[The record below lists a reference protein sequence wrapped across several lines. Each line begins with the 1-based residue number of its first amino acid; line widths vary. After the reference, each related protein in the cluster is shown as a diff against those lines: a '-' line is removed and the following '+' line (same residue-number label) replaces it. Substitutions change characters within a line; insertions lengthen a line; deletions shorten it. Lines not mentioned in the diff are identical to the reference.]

1 MKNSSILVVS
11 LLAFLFAVCTVHAYV
26 YYVEAEKFDPDK
38 STLAAAGGVWSEKKD
53 KAVFVFSDN
62 YMEYTGPHAGAN
74 TSLIYPIPIIGDT
87 SGQWKVWV
95 RCLMP
100 DGGSDSYFF
109 YVSNDDGKTWGPQ
122 QTAHGS
128 GQSPDWKW
136 ENWVLDTKL
145 KKGSGNVLRIAERE
159 TARADVVC
167 MRDDGQNCTDEDCAQ
182 WFKENKSGQPKI
194 AVQPFRK
201 LATTWGQLKKQTE

>member
-1 MKNSSILVVS
+1 MRNLATLVVS
-11 LLAFLFAVCTVHAYV
+11 LLTFLFVVCTVHAYV
-26 YYVEAEKFDPDK
+26 YYVEAEKYDPDK
-38 STLAAAGGVWSEKKD
+38 SVLVAGGGTWKIVTQ

-62 YMEYTGPHAGAN
+62 YMEYTGPHSGAN

-95 RCLMP
+95 RCLTP

-145 KKGSGNVLRIAERE
+145 KKGSGNMLRIAERE

-182 WFKENKSGQPKI
+182 WFKENKSGQPKL
-194 AVQPFRK
+194 AVQPLHK
-201 LATTWGQLKKQTE
+201 LAITWGYTKSLY